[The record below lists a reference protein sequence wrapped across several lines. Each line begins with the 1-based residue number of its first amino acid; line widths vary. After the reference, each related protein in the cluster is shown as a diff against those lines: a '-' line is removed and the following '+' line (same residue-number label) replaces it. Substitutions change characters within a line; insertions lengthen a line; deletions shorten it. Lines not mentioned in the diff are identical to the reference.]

1 MEIEHVSENMIR
13 VVLGNH
19 DLKERGVTVLD
30 LLGNRKQ
37 IESFFYSILEEVD
50 TDHTFAQDQTV
61 TFQVVPN
68 SNGLE
73 LLISKAPK
81 EGKDDSLQ
89 ESNQFL
95 KTLGLLDQNEAN
107 DDDMT
112 DVDESNAVVQE
123 IVVKFD
129 NFEDFVALSQVLVA
143 ESVVS
148 DLYKY
153 QNQYYLKLTVYV
165 DELRSTTVSNLI
177 ALLQE
182 YGQVVQQPADVLSE
196 FGQVVMQQTA
206 LELTRYYFK

>member
-81 EGKDDSLQ
+81 DGKDDSVQ

>member
-81 EGKDDSLQ
+81 DGKNDSLQ

-165 DELRSTTVSNLI
+165 DELRSTTVSNLV

>member
-81 EGKDDSLQ
+81 DGKDDSLQ

-165 DELRSTTVSNLI
+165 DELRSTTVSNLV

>member
-81 EGKDDSLQ
+81 DGKDDSLQ

-129 NFEDFVALSQVLVA
+129 DFEDFVALSQVLVA

-165 DELRSTTVSNLI
+165 DELRSTTVSNLV

>member
-81 EGKDDSLQ
+81 DGKDDSVQ

-165 DELRSTTVSNLI
+165 DELRSTTVSNLV

>member
-81 EGKDDSLQ
+81 DGKDDSLQ